1 MSKCLTTPFHFV
13 NPWHNPM
20 TRKIAFLSCL
30 AITLVIAA
38 SADAA
43 TAVISPSADTTIQ
56 SAFAGNNFGGGLSIT
71 AGGRRNG
78 EPRADYCCSISP
90 RIFLRAPPSAHVSE
104 PACRKHP
111 FWGPNST
118 FDLNR
123 ILDSWGEGVGSDR
136 GGSPATANQSTWN
149 SRFFSSTL
157 WTTPGGDF
165 SSSLSASRLINGN
178 GSYVFNST
186 PNLVSDVQSWLESPS
201 ANFGWMLRS
210 ESEATA
216 ASIRR
221 FGSRGAG
228 ANSPTLTVIYSVPEP
243 GTASL
248 ALLAFGIS
256 WRAKRRT

>member
-1 MSKCLTTPFHFV
+1 
-13 NPWHNPM
+13 M

-78 EPRADYCCSISP
+78 GATRGLLLFDIAANLPAGATISSVS
-90 RIFLRAPPSAHVSE
+90 LNLHVVNTPSG
-104 PACRKHP
+104 
-111 FWGPNST
+111 GPNST

-178 GSYVFNST
+178 GSYIFNST

-248 ALLAFGIS
+248 ALLAFGIFV
-256 WRAKRRT
+256 RAKRRQLSR